1 MSKYNNIKVLDCTLR
16 DGGHVNNAD
25 FGKKIISLII
35 DSLIK
40 SRIDLIELGFLRN
53 GVFTEDQTTSNTIQ
67 ETESYIKIGNPK
79 TDFSVMIRPDWYDI
93 RQLTECT
100 GKIRFIRFAFYYKD
114 IDLTEKY
121 TKYARDKGYKVILN
135 PVNVMG
141 YDEKTLID
149 LLKHINDIRPYGT
162 TIVDT
167 FGALQQPDL
176 MRIYNFYEKYISED
190 MTIGLHLHE
199 NMSTSFSLAQYFL
212 SVLNPNR
219 SIIIDASL
227 LGMGRIPGNLCI
239 EVLLDFLNTNYSK
252 NYDLLPILAAISSYI
267 QPIKDKIPWGYSPA
281 YYFTGKYAMHR
292 SYAEY
297 LLTKSDIDLSDIFII
312 LNEIKNSAYASNYNE
327 AYVKDVYTKYKS
339 RSEK

>member
-267 QPIKDKIPWGYSPA
+267 QPIKDKISWGYSPA

-339 RSEK
+339 RLEK